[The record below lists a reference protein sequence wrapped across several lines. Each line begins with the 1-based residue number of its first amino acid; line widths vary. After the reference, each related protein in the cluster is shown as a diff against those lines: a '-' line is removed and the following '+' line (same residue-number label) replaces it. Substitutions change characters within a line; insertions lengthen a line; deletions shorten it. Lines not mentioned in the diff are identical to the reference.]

1 MPAYANILVIDDEET
16 MRDSCLQTLS
26 RNGNRVA
33 VAEDALTGLAMLEKE
48 SFDLVILDLK
58 MPGING
64 MEVLKKLNEEHPK
77 LAVVIITGYATVE
90 SVIEGMRTG
99 AYDFIPK
106 PFTPESLLMSV
117 KRALEKRKLSQETSS
132 SNRPKPDGE
141 GFFW

>member
-16 MRDSCLQTLS
+16 MRDSCQQTLS
-26 RNGNRVA
+26 RDGNRVA
-33 VAEDALTGLAMLEKE
+33 VAEDGLTGLAMLKKE

-58 MPGING
+58 MPGLNG
-64 MEVLKKLNEEHPK
+64 MEVLKKLSEEHPK

-106 PFTPESLLMSV
+106 PFTPDSLLMSV
-117 KRALEKRKLSQETSS
+117 KRALEKRKFSQETSS
-132 SNRPKPDGE
+132 SKRPKPDGE

>member
-16 MRDSCLQTLS
+16 MRDSCQQTLS
-26 RNGNRVA
+26 RDGNRVV

-58 MPGING
+58 MPGLNG
-64 MEVLKKLNEEHPK
+64 MEVLKKLSEEHPR
-77 LAVVIITGYATVE
+77 LAVVIISGYATVE

-99 AYDFIPK
+99 AYDFITK
-106 PFTPESLLMSV
+106 PFTPDSLLMSV
-117 KRALEKRKLSQETSS
+117 KRALEKRKFSQETSS
-132 SNRPKPDGE
+132 SKRPKPDGE